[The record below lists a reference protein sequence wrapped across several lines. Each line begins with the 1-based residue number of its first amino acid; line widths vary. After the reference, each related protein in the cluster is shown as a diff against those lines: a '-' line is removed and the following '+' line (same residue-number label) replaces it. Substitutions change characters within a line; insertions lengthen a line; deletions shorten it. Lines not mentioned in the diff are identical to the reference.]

1 MGSFGEGHEKSRR
14 NPTVNNR
21 IPALLLSAALLAVP
35 AVATAKDHGQ
45 KHAKQEHKS
54 HGKKGKHAKKVT
66 YVFKGT
72 FTAPG
77 TVAVTSGNAHV
88 RKGGFV
94 GQAVTFDLAAAKIVV
109 ADTNGDG
116 ERNLADVKDGDK
128 VLVQARAAKRTKYAA
143 PAEGETAA
151 ALIARKLVD
160 QAAAESGDDVAE
172 TEHAPETESD

>member
-1 MGSFGEGHEKSRR
+1 MNK
-14 NPTVNNR
+14 R

-45 KHAKQEHKS
+45 KHSKQEHKS
-54 HGKKGKHAKKVT
+54 HSKSKGKKAKKVT
-66 YVFKGT
+66 FVFKGT
-72 FTAPG
+72 FAAPG
-77 TVAVTSGNAHV
+77 TVTVTSGNSHV

-128 VLVQARAAKRTKYAA
+128 VLVQARVAKRTKYAA

-151 ALIARKLVD
+151 ALVARKLVD
-160 QAAAESGDDVAE
+160 KAAADESGDDA
-172 TEHAPETESD
+172 TEHAPETETETETD

>member
-1 MGSFGEGHEKSRR
+1 MTK
-14 NPTVNNR
+14 R

-35 AVATAKDHGQ
+35 AVATAKGGGHH
-45 KHAKQEHKS
+45 KHSKQEHKS
-54 HGKKGKHAKKVT
+54 KGKKGKHAKKVT

-109 ADTNGDG
+109 ADANGDG

-128 VLVQARAAKRTKYAA
+128 VLVQARVAKRTKYAA

-151 ALIARKLVD
+151 ALVARKLID
-160 QAAAESGDDVAE
+160 QAVAESGDDTAE
-172 TEHAPETESD
+172 TKTETD

>member
-1 MGSFGEGHEKSRR
+1 MNK
-14 NPTVNNR
+14 R
-21 IPALLLSAALLAVP
+21 IPALLLSAAMLAVP
-35 AVATAKDHGQ
+35 TAATAKDHGQ

-54 HGKKGKHAKKVT
+54 HSKKQGKKVT
-66 YVFKGT
+66 FVFKGT
-72 FTAPG
+72 FAAPG
-77 TVAVTSGNAHV
+77 TLTVTSGNSHV

-128 VLVQARAAKRTKYAA
+128 VLVQARVAKRTKYAA

-151 ALIARKLVD
+151 ALVARKLVD
-160 QAAAESGDDVAE
+160 KAAAESGDDA
-172 TEHAPETESD
+172 TEHAPDTETETETG